1 MNRLDYD
8 LNWGEYFQ
16 VDELSP
22 SGIVRVKNYLRKNIN
37 KYSVGTKFFRKNG
50 DAQAWKLGFQGK
62 LYYIHR
68 IIWVMT
74 YGSIDHTLVID
85 HLDGNPFNNKIENLS
100 LKTQKDNLRNT
111 SQYRNNKTGFNGV
124 RLTDRKGKFY
134 YTAQWYDAEG
144 NFKLKYF
151 SISKFGEDA
160 AKDLAVAYRKEQ
172 IQQLINEGAGYT
184 ERHGT

>member
-1 MNRLDYD
+1 MQKLDYN

-16 VDELSP
+16 VDEISP
-22 SGIVRVKNYLRKNIN
+22 SGIVRIKNYLRKDIK
-37 KYSVGTKFFRKNG
+37 KYNAGTKFYRKNG

-74 YGSIDHTLVID
+74 LGNIDPTLVID
-85 HLDGNPFNNKIENLS
+85 HLDGDPFNNKIENLS

-124 RLTDRKGKFY
+124 RLTDRKGNWY
-134 YTAQWYDAEG
+134 YMAQWYDVEG
-144 NFKLKYF
+144 NFKVKYF
-151 SISKFGEDA
+151 SINKFGEVA
-160 AKDLAVAYRKEQ
+160 AKDLAITYRK
-172 IQQLINEGAGYT
+172 QQVDFLVAQGAGYT